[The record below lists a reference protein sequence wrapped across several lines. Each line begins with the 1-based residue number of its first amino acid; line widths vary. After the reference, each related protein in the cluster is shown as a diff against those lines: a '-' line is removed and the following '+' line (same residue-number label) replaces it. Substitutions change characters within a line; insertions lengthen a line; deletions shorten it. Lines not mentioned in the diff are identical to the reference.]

1 MNNMRKTYILSFSK
15 CMMVIKMHPKTCR
28 LCLSTIPAIFAFF
41 LVSVV
46 AMALADNGTIAV
58 LFGLVGAV
66 SSSAVIM
73 KH

>member
-1 MNNMRKTYILSFSK
+1 
-15 CMMVIKMHPKTCR
+15 MMVIKMHPKTCR
-28 LCLSTIPAIFAFF
+28 LCLSIIPAIFAFF

-46 AMALADNGTIAV
+46 AMALADNGMIAV
-58 LFGLVGAV
+58 LVGLMGAV

>member
-1 MNNMRKTYILSFSK
+1 MNHMRKTYILSLSN

-41 LVSVV
+41 LVSVFT
-46 AMALADNGTIAV
+46 MSLADNGTIAALV
-58 LFGLVGAV
+58 GLVGAV
-66 SSSAVIM
+66 STSTVIM

>member
-1 MNNMRKTYILSFSK
+1 
-15 CMMVIKMHPKTCR
+15 MVNLMHPKTCR
-28 LCLSTIPAIFAFF
+28 LCLSVIPAIFAFF

-58 LFGLVGAV
+58 LAGLMGAV
-66 SSSAVIM
+66 SSSTVIM

>member
-1 MNNMRKTYILSFSK
+1 
-15 CMMVIKMHPKTCR
+15 MHPKTCR
-28 LCLSTIPAIFAFF
+28 LCLSIIPAIFAFF

-46 AMALADNGTIAV
+46 AMALADNGMIAV
-58 LFGLVGAV
+58 LVGLMGAV